1 MMIWDP
7 YHLSC
12 SEARCVLYIRTLIIC
27 TVHKRTHRLEGEGS
41 EMYLLTHVTQAQLCG
56 DNAAE
61 CVRLVTTI
69 WDSVKGKNVAESRAS
84 QLEGNF

>member
-1 MMIWDP
+1 
-7 YHLSC
+7 
-12 SEARCVLYIRTLIIC
+12 
-27 TVHKRTHRLEGEGS
+27 
-41 EMYLLTHVTQAQLCG
+41 MYLLTHVTQAQLCG